1 MTKDE
6 KKSLNLIVKKLKTKK
21 IIKSIMDDIIEKS
34 APSSEKKCKGS
45 GCSESGDSQHEIK
58 DKVKVFKKKDSLD
71 LNTVIEN
78 KELIS
83 FLSMGWVKSLSI
95 IDWGKSV
102 SIPNQ
107 YIGRDILNKHM
118 PEGSSAYTTDDIDC
132 PEIDTSNNSPG
143 FDLIIKCPNGSL
155 KRVQSKLR
163 QVSGVTPFSKQIG
176 IETTRRNSKKNEN
189 KNHTGHVCYS
199 VDEFDYILVSAVH
212 VKNGIENR
220 HDINKWWFSLV
231 PVEELIDKIRGCC
244 VTSIKPEILNKYKI
258 IN

>member
-1 MTKDE
+1 M
-6 KKSLNLIVKKLKTKK
+6 SVKEIT
-21 IIKSIMDDIIEKS
+21 
-34 APSSEKKCKGS
+34 
-45 GCSESGDSQHEIK
+45 DSQHEKKEGIK
-58 DKVKVFKKKDSLD
+58 VLKKEHSLD

-78 KELIS
+78 KELIY
-83 FLSMGWVKSLSI
+83 FLSMGWVKTLSI

-118 PEGSSAYTTDDIDC
+118 PEGFSAYTTDDSEC

-143 FDLIIKCPNGSL
+143 FDLIIKCPTGSL

-163 QVSGVTPFSKQIG
+163 QVSGVTPFSQQIG
-176 IETTRRNSKKNEN
+176 IETTRRNSKKNVN

-212 VKNGIENR
+212 VKNGTENR

-244 VTSIKPEILNKYKI
+244 VTSIKPKILNKYKI
-258 IN
+258 I